1 VTVLDTNFLI
11 DILRN
16 KHNPE
21 ATLDMIEYPKTTT
34 INVFELYFGA
44 ERSVK
49 KKEGISN
56 INSLIKSLE
65 VLEFDMPAAIKTA
78 NIHAKLKN
86 SGITL
91 EIEDLFIAGIVIA
104 NNEELLTRDDHFSR
118 IPGLRCRSLVI

>member
-11 DILRN
+11 DILRD

-21 ATLDMIEYPKTTT
+21 AILDLIEYPKTTT

-56 INSLIKSLE
+56 INSLIKSME

-86 SGITL
+86 SGRTL

-104 NNEELLTRDDHFSR
+104 NNEELLTSDDHFSH
-118 IPGLRCRSLVI
+118 IPGLRCRSW